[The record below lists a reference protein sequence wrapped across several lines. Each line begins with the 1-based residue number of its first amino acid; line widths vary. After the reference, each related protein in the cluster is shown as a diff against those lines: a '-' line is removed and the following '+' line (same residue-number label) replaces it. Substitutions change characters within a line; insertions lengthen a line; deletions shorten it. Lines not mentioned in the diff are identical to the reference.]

1 MVECL
6 PLLEDVTDDMDKRRC
21 PAGKEKG
28 SKKEPN
34 DQDNERTAK
43 EPNDLKRAPA
53 KGEQSKAPKNNSKS
67 AGLSPPRSAEVIEK
81 DSVNKLTKG
90 NLSVK
95 SLASAN
101 GIFDKTQWERTRF
114 AKEAKGLAGKSA
126 EAAEKGCKEKVEV
139 EEPKETKMLGE
150 ARQVASVK
158 GEYLNDRPKFIV
170 ILLTVEAIWC
180 AAATLVWGAAADN
193 PVMPQILAIFNM
205 LAIFLLVLTC
215 LSAEYCRYHVRREDT
230 KSETRYF
237 IPYSWRYMIC
247 EFHIARAILLCANI
261 TIMAFDNDFDI
272 GSVIVLALTP
282 LQLIIASIHIF
293 IAFKKKRQ

>member
-1 MVECL
+1 M
-6 PLLEDVTDDMDKRRC
+6 
-21 PAGKEKG
+21 
-28 SKKEPN
+28 
-34 DQDNERTAK
+34 
-43 EPNDLKRAPA
+43 
-53 KGEQSKAPKNNSKS
+53 SKARKIMREQQRNQTIKIMREQQRSQTISKELQLS
-67 AGLSPPRSAEVIEK
+67 LGLSPPRSAEVIEK

-215 LSAEYCRYHVRREDT
+215 LSAE
-230 KSETRYF
+230 
-237 IPYSWRYMIC
+237 IC

-272 GSVIVLALTP
+272 GSDGAMIKTVALSMPTVEVRVYEYTIM
-282 LQLIIASIHIF
+282 L
-293 IAFKKKRQ
+293 